1 MSILRRLAPRFA
13 RLALPALPLP
23 LSLLA
28 ASFVAC
34 GPSAHPAPNAAPPA
48 SASAS
53 ESASRH
59 HPLVHRF
66 EKAEEWVSVF
76 DDPARDA
83 WQKPTE
89 VVALMQIASGSTVAD
104 LGTGTGYFVPY
115 LSRAVGERG
124 HVLALD
130 IEPDMVR
137 YVKERAAREKLA
149 NVEARVVPMDGPGLE
164 AASVDRVLVADT
176 WHHIPERGAYV
187 KKLHDALREG
197 GAVYVV
203 DFTLESKMGPPKMH
217 RLAPEQVV
225 AELTAGG
232 LKAEILKE
240 ELPEQY
246 VVRGAR

>member
-1 MSILRRLAPRFA
+1 MSSLRRFAPPFVS
-13 RLALPALPLP
+13 L
-23 LSLLA
+23 LLA
-28 ASFVAC
+28 ASAC
-34 GPSAHPAPNAAPPA
+34 GPGARPEVSAAPQPPAA

-53 ESASRH
+53 GH

-66 EKAEEWVSVF
+66 EKADEWVSVF

-83 WQKPTE
+83 WQRPSE
-89 VVALMQIASGSTVAD
+89 VVARMQIADGSTVAD

-149 NVEARVVPMDGPGLE
+149 NVEARVVPLDGPGLE

-187 KKLHDALREG
+187 KKLRDALRAG
-197 GAVYVV
+197 GAVFVV
-203 DFTLESKMGPPKMH
+203 DYTLESKMGPPKQH

-225 AELTAGG
+225 AELEAGG

-240 ELPEQY
+240 DLPEQY

>member
-13 RLALPALPLP
+13 LPAAV
-23 LSLLA
+23 LA
-28 ASFVAC
+28 ASFAGC
-34 GPSAHPAPNAAPPA
+34 GPSARPAPSSGSAPPL
-48 SASAS
+48 ASAS

-66 EKAEEWVSVF
+66 EKAEEWVPVF

-83 WQKPTE
+83 WQRPTE
-89 VVALMQIASGSTVAD
+89 VVALMQIVSGSTVAD

-149 NVEARVVPMDGPGLE
+149 NVEARVVPLDGPGLD
-164 AASVDRVLVADT
+164 ASSVDRVIVADT
-176 WHHIPERGAYV
+176 WHHIPDRGAYV
-187 KKLHDALREG
+187 KKLREALRDG
-197 GAVYVV
+197 GAVFVV

-225 AELTAGG
+225 AELTTGG

-246 VVRGAR
+246 VVRGTR